1 MATEEDEEAMVREEG
16 RGRRRRKRR
25 RRRRRTTRGRR
36 WREGEDDQDEG
47 DGEDQGGGRP
57 PWRACVARARDL
69 ELLALARGGAWKR
82 GGRGGRVRG
91 EDLIWRSWLSAASGP
106 GSFDVERSGDLKAA
120 DRSRLNGRRSVGN
133 HRRAARPATVPGLW
147 AIGIMDIL

>member
-25 RRRRRTTRGRR
+25 RRRRRTRGRR

-47 DGEDQGGGRP
+47 DGEDQGGGCP

-69 ELLALARGGAWKR
+69 ELLVLPRGGARR
-82 GGRGGRVRG
+82 GGRG
-91 EDLIWRSWLSAASGP
+91 SGVK
-106 GSFDVERSGDLKAA
+106 VER
-120 DRSRLNGRRSVGN
+120 R
-133 HRRAARPATVPGLW
+133 LW
-147 AIGIMDIL
+147 ARIVRC